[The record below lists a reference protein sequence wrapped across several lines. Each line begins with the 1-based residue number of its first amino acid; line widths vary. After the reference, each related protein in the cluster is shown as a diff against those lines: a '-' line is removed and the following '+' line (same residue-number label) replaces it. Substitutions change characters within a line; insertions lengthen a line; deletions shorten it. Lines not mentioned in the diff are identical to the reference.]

1 MKRIVVFIVM
11 LVALF
16 CGCESAADISNRFT
30 LPIKI
35 TAVADGSNA
44 EFTAVIKENESRVTF
59 GDGHTLSGTVLR
71 FSDNGNTA
79 EIGATL
85 KREIKSGVFP
95 AQEALINLSKR
106 LAKNDKKG
114 VVSKN
119 TVIYTIDETEI
130 MVYYDKNSDSITRI
144 ETEEGERHFGFT
156 VVSLEPYEE
165 QSNGDYTP

>member
-1 MKRIVVFIVM
+1 MKRAVLFIVM

-16 CGCESAADISNRFT
+16 CGCDNASDISARFV

-44 EFTAVIKENESRVTF
+44 EFTAYIQENESKITF
-59 GDGHTLSGTVLR
+59 AEGHTLSGTVLR

-79 EIGATL
+79 EIGTTL

-114 VVSKN
+114 VVIKN
-119 TVIYTIDETEI
+119 TVLYTIDETEI
-130 MVYYDKNSDSITRI
+130 MVYYDKNSGSVTRI
-144 ETEEGERHFGFT
+144 ETEEGGKHFGFT